1 MDILVVE
8 DDDALR
14 EVMVVNLAA
23 VGWSVRA
30 VGDGEAALD
39 ECASALPG
47 IVVLD
52 IMLPRRSGLEVC
64 RELRARHDPSPG
76 VIMVTAKDTELDI
89 VMGYDAG
96 ADDYVVKP
104 FRPRI
109 LVARI
114 AALARRIGAKPTSS
128 VMLRGPLRIDPEARE
143 AAVSERALKLTP
155 TEYSLLEFLVKNEGR
170 AFSRMELLKEIW
182 DSDLTAYARNVDCH
196 VTRLRRKLEAAGLDP
211 APIETVQR
219 TGYLFRLAVS

>member
-1 MDILVVE
+1 MEILVVE

-14 EVMVVNLAA
+14 EVVVVNLAA
-23 VGWSVRA
+23 QGWSVRA
-30 VGDGEAALD
+30 VGDGEAALVAAA
-39 ECASALPG
+39 EKLPE

-52 IMLPRRSGLEVC
+52 IMLPKRTGLEVC
-64 RELRARHDPSPG
+64 RELRLRHDPSPG

-114 AALARRIGAKPTSS
+114 AALARRIGAKPTSP
-128 VMLRGPLRIDPEARE
+128 VIERGPLRVNCEARE
-143 AAVSERALKLTP
+143 AAVRETALKLTP
-155 TEYSLLEFLVKNEGR
+155 TEYSLLEFLMKNEGR
-170 AFSRMELLKEIW
+170 AYSRMELLKEIW
-182 DSDLTAYARNVDCH
+182 DTDLSAYARNVDCH
-196 VTRLRRKLEAAGLDP
+196 VTRLRRKLEAAGMNP

-219 TGYLFRLAVS
+219 TGYLFRLQAS